1 MKIFAAVGNH
11 AGFIPA
17 YGESVVPSDRDIP
30 HGFWYEIPDSSII
43 RSGNPFFVPD
53 FDTRFV
59 ALPSIAVRICKLGKG
74 IAPRFVPRYY
84 DEVTFGLSVVAAD
97 RLGDS
102 MVRGLPWTPAVA
114 FDGSC
119 MLGRFIPTEE
129 CGGKFLIKAGGN
141 EVAWSLD
148 SACRHIGEIISE
160 ISRGCTIKTGDII
173 LPYISSAGIRLLPG
187 DHISVMTTDSSNILE
202 INVK

>member
-97 RLGDS
+97 RLGD
-102 MVRGLPWTPAVA
+102 
-114 FDGSC
+114 
-119 MLGRFIPTEE
+119 
-129 CGGKFLIKAGGN
+129 
-141 EVAWSLD
+141 
-148 SACRHIGEIISE
+148 
-160 ISRGCTIKTGDII
+160 
-173 LPYISSAGIRLLPG
+173 
-187 DHISVMTTDSSNILE
+187 
-202 INVK
+202 